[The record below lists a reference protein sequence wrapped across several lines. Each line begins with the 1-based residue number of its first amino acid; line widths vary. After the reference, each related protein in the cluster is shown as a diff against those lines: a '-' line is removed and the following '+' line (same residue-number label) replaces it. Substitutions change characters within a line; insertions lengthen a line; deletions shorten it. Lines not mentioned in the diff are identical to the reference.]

1 MKIHS
6 LVLGEL
12 SSNCYIWEDENT
24 KNAIVIDAPAQADRI
39 IAYAEKLGLKI
50 TDVILTHGHFDH
62 MLALKDLCEKTGAS
76 FLAFHKTENFL
87 KDKSLNL
94 CSFARVDFEYIKPD
108 KLLYEGDIIDFYG
121 NEIKLISTP
130 GHTEDS
136 ICLLYGDTLISGD
149 TLFSRGVGRWDFPT
163 GNGREEINYIK
174 EKLYVLADRTKVYP
188 GHGPST
194 TIGEEKRENPYTV

>member
-6 LVLGEL
+6 LVLGDL

-24 KNAIVIDAPAQADRI
+24 KNAMVIDVPSQADRI
-39 IAYAEKLGLKI
+39 IAYADKLGLKI

-62 MLALKDLCEKTGAS
+62 MLAVKELCEKTGAS
-76 FLAFHKTENFL
+76 FSVFHKTENFL

-94 CSFARVDFEYIKPD
+94 CSFARVDFEHIKPD
-108 KLLYEGDIIDFYG
+108 KLLYDGDIIDFYG
-121 NEIKLISTP
+121 NEILLISTP

-136 ICLLYGDTLISGD
+136 ICLLHKDTIISGD

-163 GNGREEINYIK
+163 GNGREEINSIK
-174 EKLYVLADRTKVYP
+174 EKLYVLPDDTKVYP

>member
-6 LVLGEL
+6 LVLGDL

-24 KNAIVIDAPAQADRI
+24 KNAIVIDVPDSADRI
-39 IAYAEKLGLKI
+39 IAKEAELGIKI

-62 MLALKDLCEKTGAS
+62 MLGLKDLCQKTGARFS
-76 FLAFHKTENFL
+76 AFHKTEDFL

-94 CSFARVDFEYIKPD
+94 CNFAGADFDYIKPD
-108 KLLYEGDIIDFYG
+108 KLLYDKDIIDFYG
-121 NEIKLISTP
+121 NEITVIATP
-130 GHTEDS
+130 GHTADS

-149 TLFSRGVGRWDFPT
+149 TLFSGSVGRWDFPT
-163 GNGREEINYIK
+163 GNGQEEIASIK
-174 EKLYVLADRTKVYP
+174 DKLFLLPDSTKVYP

-194 TIGEEKRENPYTV
+194 TIGEEKRGNPYTA

>member
-12 SSNCYIWEDENT
+12 STNCYIWEDENT
-24 KNAIVIDAPAQADRI
+24 KNAIVIDAPASADRVI
-39 IAYAEKLGLKI
+39 NKAAELGVKI

-62 MLALKDLCEKTGAS
+62 MLALKELCEKTGAKLSVFHETEKFLEHKS
-76 FLAFHKTENFL
+76 F
-87 KDKSLNL
+87 NL
-94 CSFARVDFEYIKPD
+94 CAFAGAEFDYIKPD
-108 KLLYEGDIIDFYG
+108 KIFYENDVIDFYG
-121 NEIKLISTP
+121 NEIKVIWTP
-130 GHTEDS
+130 GHTADS
-136 ICLLYGDTLISGD
+136 ICLLWDDTLISGD

-163 GNGREEINYIK
+163 GDGRKEIESIK
-174 EKLYVLADRTKVYP
+174 SKLYVLPDETKVYP